1 MTQPLKER
9 LVAVTERL
17 DWSEGGP
24 AIKPV
29 PINPD
34 GPEALARIE
43 VLEDSNEGLTEDLYQ
58 AVLVAY
64 RRGAHE
70 WAWLNYPQWR
80 DALAAGREVCPARSA
95 LNEGG

>member
-9 LVAVTERL
+9 LVAVESSSEKSER
-17 DWSEGGP
+17 DVTNWYR
-24 AIKPV
+24 
-29 PINPD
+29 NPD

-64 RRGAHE
+64 RRGARE